1 MKNIF
6 SGFKLIQLP
15 INKSGK
21 INLPDDRTL
30 YGKKIQAI
38 IPMVGTYPLLN
49 GMYDLS
55 VYGTETINTTDLE
68 NMTINLTA
76 NGQYFFYQNSAFN
89 MSQIATEG
97 IYDNINTVLS
107 IPDCFVDVQAWYGNK
122 HKILQLAVFYEDTA
136 SINAIQNVAS
146 NYNTFEVSVGSSDS
160 SNFGR
165 KYYFEENR
173 ILVDKKFRNL
183 LVSYPTVTPQ
193 GNTGINQNI
202 EKYGYITLVRGGH
215 ILWQQMPVVLLNQL
229 YNYRKLQ
236 FANIIFDF
244 NNSYIELAEIQK
256 AAPLTLPA
264 YLTLTAEYQ
273 R

>member
-30 YGKKIQAI
+30 YNKKIQAI
-38 IPMVGTYPLLN
+38 IPMINTYPVLN

-55 VYGTETINTTDLE
+55 VYGGATISTNDLE

-107 IPDCFVDVQAWYGNK
+107 IPDCYVDVQVWGNTS
-122 HKILQLAVFYEDTA
+122 KILQLGVFYEDTA
-136 SINAIQNVAS
+136 SVNAIQNLAS
-146 NYNTFEVSVGSSDS
+146 NYDTFEVEVVDDT
-160 SNFGR
+160 FGR
-165 KYYFEENR
+165 KFYFGENR
-173 ILVDKKFRNL
+173 TLVNKKFRNM
-183 LVSYPTVTPQ
+183 LVSYPTITPQ

-215 ILWQQMPVVLLNQL
+215 IIWQQMPVVLLNQL

-236 FANIIFDF
+236 FANIVFDF
-244 NNSYIELAEIQK
+244 NNSYIELAEIQE